1 MPVATPRAYRKP
13 FVPCT
18 SQPALTM
25 MDRPHIYTEEGGVS
39 PCSTH
44 PDGRGRAARTLA
56 CPCDAGRATSVG
68 PLRVRLS
75 QQAPKD
81 VLTSPTLRL
90 KPPQVL
96 PEMGA
101 HRPCS
106 LWRLSGYR
114 NVVDEFNVRCGLSWS
129 FGVFD

>member
-1 MPVATPRAYRKP
+1 MY
-13 FVPCT
+13 
-18 SQPALTM
+18 QPALTM
-25 MDRPHIYTEEGGVS
+25 MDRPHIYTEEEGGVS

-44 PDGRGRAARTLA
+44 PDGRGFAVHLLARPTPAAR
-56 CPCDAGRATSVG
+56 DIG

-75 QQAPKD
+75 QQPPKD

-114 NVVDEFNVRCGLSWS
+114 NVVDEFNVRCGLSS
-129 FGVFD
+129 LVVRGL